1 MIYQVQGLQ
10 PLGFFDGLRREVPAI
25 FTIGHSTHP
34 FEQFAKLLKLNG
46 VTAIADVRSAPYS
59 RYNPQYNREPLKA
72 ALESVGIAYS
82 HVGDQLGAMRT
93 EPEVYLPSGR
103 VDFSRT
109 WLTPAFREGVQRL
122 RTGLQKYSIAM
133 MCAERDPLTCHRNLL
148 ISRFLR
154 DELRDLS
161 HIRAD
166 GTRETHAELESRLL
180 AECKLPERDLFRS
193 REELVNLAY
202 QKLAGE
208 HAYQRGDEND
218 SIGD

>member
-1 MIYQVQGLQ
+1 M
-10 PLGFFDGLRREVPAI
+10 PAI
-25 FTIGHSTHP
+25 FTHRHSTHP

-72 ALESVGIAYS
+72 ALESFGIAYS
-82 HVGDQLGAMRT
+82 HLGDQLGAMRT
-93 EPEVYLPSGR
+93 EAEVYLPSGP
-103 VDFSRT
+103 SSTLRT

-154 DELRDLS
+154 TSYGPLPHPSRRNTRDTR
-161 HIRAD
+161 RARVPAPGRVQAA
-166 GTRETHAELESRLL
+166 GTRPVSLARRAGHSRLS
-180 AECKLPERDLFRS
+180 E
-193 REELVNLAY
+193 
-202 QKLAGE
+202 AGWR
-208 HAYQRGDEND
+208 ACLSARG
-218 SIGD
+218 

>member
-1 MIYQVQGLQ
+1 MS
-10 PLGFFDGLRREVPAI
+10 AI

-34 FEQFAKLLKLNG
+34 FQQFAQLLKLNG
-46 VTAIADVRSAPYS
+46 VTAVADVRSAPYS

-82 HVGDQLGAMRT
+82 HLGDQLGAMRT
-93 EPEVYLPSGR
+93 EAEVYLPSGR

-109 WLTPAFREGVQRL
+109 WLTPAFREGVQRI
-122 RTGLQKYSIAM
+122 RKGLQKYSIAM

-154 DELRDLS
+154 DELQGLS

-166 GTRETHAELESRLL
+166 GTIESHSQLESRLL
-180 AECKLPERDLFRS
+180 AECKLPEKDLFRS
-193 REELVNLAY
+193 REELVKLAY
-202 QKLAGE
+202 EIVAGE
-208 HAYQRGDEND
+208 HAYRRGEEAEI
-218 SIGD
+218 STES